1 MAAKVSTDKKG
12 FSRRKF
18 FQRGAIV
25 LGGLVV
31 SSYLGRGRIRRFL
44 AETIEAYDVPS
55 VISTYDPHFWFEI
68 LADNSILL
76 RSPKVEMGQGIFTGM
91 AMLAAEELEVPLK
104 KIKVE
109 HAKTKNGP
117 VDNLNTGGSNTTSS
131 LFIAIREVAATLRE
145 MLKAAAA
152 QRWNVESTVV
162 EAKDGFLIAG
172 TQKVSYAEIAQMTKD
187 WKVPKTPPL
196 KPVSSFKYV
205 GQSVKRIDLEPKVL
219 AQVKYGIDHSLP
231 DQLFALTLQSPYLEA
246 KLESVDTKAAKTVPG
261 VVRIIEEKDLVAVVA
276 TNRYAAEQGL
286 QKLEAKWQVSH
297 KWQQAELEKIVTVGN
312 GSEVQVQ
319 WEGQPDQILKEKA
332 DKVFRREYRTP
343 LAAHAHME
351 PNGAL
356 AKVTEQE
363 ATIIMGTQAPNMIR
377 QQVGKALRRKASKI
391 NIETTYSGGAFGRR
405 VHINNAAQAAR
416 IAEIMGKPVSVF
428 NTREQEFRNAH
439 YRPNTHH
446 VLQAVIGADGQ
457 IEAITHDQA
466 TSDMILRPLAGDVV
480 INIAGADFI
489 SAGHA
494 AGLIYNI
501 KNRAAAVWHTQVPLQ
516 TGIWRSVGLFANT
529 FAIESF
535 INELAHKIGKD
546 PLALRLELMQGS
558 DKTSQRYQNVLK
570 ALQEKSNWKTPKA
583 AGVGRGMA
591 LAYDRKTIT
600 AAAVEVS
607 IDDDGIH
614 VQKVTNVIDAGFAV
628 NPEGI
633 RMQVE
638 GCVMMGIGATL
649 YEELTIKDGQIE
661 ATNFHQYILPTLK
674 DTPEIEVVI
683 LEGAEVP
690 YGVGE
695 PPLGPIA
702 PAITAA
708 ILDLTGKAV
717 RRLPIKLPLG

>member
-1 MAAKVSTDKKG
+1 MSTKKTSPKKG

-44 AETIEAYDVPS
+44 AESIEAYDVPS

-91 AMLAAEELEVPLK
+91 AMLAAEELEVPLDR
-104 KIKVE
+104 IKVE
-109 HAKTKNGP
+109 HATTQNGP

-145 MLKAAAA
+145 MLKTAAA
-152 QRWNVESTVV
+152 QHWGVESTGVKV
-162 EAKDGFLIAG
+162 KDGFLFAG
-172 TQKVSYAEIAQMTKD
+172 TQKASYAEIAHSTKE
-187 WKVPKTPPL
+187 WKTPKAPAL
-196 KPVSSFKYV
+196 KPISSFKQV

-231 DQLFALTLQSPYLEA
+231 DQLFAVILQSPYLEA
-246 KLESVDTKAAKTVPG
+246 KLESVATKAAKAVPG
-261 VVRIIEEKDLVAVVA
+261 VVRIIEEEDLVAVVA
-276 TNRYAAEQGL
+276 KNRYAAELGL
-286 QKLEAKWQVSH
+286 QKLEAKWAVAH
-297 KWQQAELEKIVTVGN
+297 KWQQADLEKIVTVGN
-312 GSEVQVQ
+312 GSKVQVQ
-319 WEGQPDQILKEKA
+319 WEGHPNQILKEKA
-332 DKVFRREYRTP
+332 NQVFRQEYRTP
-343 LAAHAHME
+343 LAAHAHIE

-356 AKVTEQE
+356 AKVGENE

-377 QQVGKALRRKASKI
+377 QQVGKALKRKTSKI

-466 TSDMILRPLAGDVV
+466 TSDMILIPLAADVA
-480 INIAGADFI
+480 INVAGADFI

-494 AGLIYNI
+494 AGLIYNV
-501 KNRAAAVWHTQVPLQ
+501 KNRAAAVWHNQVPLQ

-535 INELAHKIGKD
+535 VNELAHKIGKD
-546 PLALRLELMQGS
+546 PLALRLELTKGE
-558 DKTSQRYQNVLK
+558 DKTSQRYQKVLQTL
-570 ALQEKSNWKTPKA
+570 AEKSNWKSPKA
-583 AGVGRGMA
+583 DGIGRGMA

-600 AAAVEVS
+600 AAAIEVS
-607 IDDDGIH
+607 IDEDGIH
-614 VQKVTNVIDAGFAV
+614 VLKVTEVIDAGLAI

-649 YEELTIKDGQIE
+649 YEELTVKDGQIE

-683 LEGAEVP
+683 LEGEEIP

-708 ILDLTGKAV
+708 VLDLTGKMV
-717 RRLPIKLPLG
+717 RELPIRGRLG